1 MRRTVWFLLIA
12 CVPCAARSEVESG
25 PPSDPPTVATK
36 PREGPADP
44 DALHT
49 VVRPFLAK
57 YCTSCHGPTR
67 PKGGLDLSSFPDETA
82 RKPRR
87 RTLERVRE
95 YVDSGIMPPE
105 DSPQPTR
112 DEGAR
117 LSRWIK
123 SKLERDELGAPS
135 NPGRVTIRRL
145 NRAEYNNT
153 IRDLIGVDFRPADD
167 FPSDDVGYGF
177 DNIGDVLSLPPVLME
192 RYLAAAA
199 SISERAIVP
208 TPNRLSAEP
217 LPESHRRIIFREPK
231 SPAEYQDAARAILE
245 RFATRAYRRP
255 VRPDET
261 SRLSNLVELAL
272 RNGESFERGIQLAV
286 QAVLISPHFLFRVE
300 LDSRPR
306 GPGEAARLA
315 QGIEPIGDYE
325 LASRLSYFLWSTM
338 PDEELFGLAAQG
350 KLHEAEV
357 LSRQVKRMLREPRSR
372 ALVENF
378 AGQWLQIRN
387 LKTVNP
393 DRDRF
398 PDFDEPLR
406 EAMLRETELFTA
418 EIIYD
423 DRSVL
428 DFLDADFT
436 YVNERLARHYGMPGI
451 SGEAFRR
458 VRLHDS
464 MRGGLLT
471 HASILTVT
479 SNPNRTSP
487 VKRGRW
493 ILEQILGT
501 PPPPPPPGVAPLTE
515 DRAADSSLSLRQ
527 RMEQHR
533 ARPNCAVCHNR
544 LDPLGFGLE
553 NYDGVGA
560 WREKE
565 GGQAVDASGTLP
577 SGESFRGPGELK
589 AILKARP
596 REFARCLTEKMLTYA
611 LGRGLEDYDRAAV
624 ERIVKDLESHR
635 YRFSTLVLDVVM
647 SDPFLKRR
655 L

>member
-12 CVPCAARSEVESG
+12 CLPSGARSEVESS
-25 PPSDPPTVATK
+25 PANDQPSAASIAV
-36 PREGPADP
+36 EGSADP
-44 DALHT
+44 DALHSII
-49 VVRPFLAK
+49 RPLVTK
-57 YCTSCHGPTR
+57 YCTSCHGLSR
-67 PKGGLDLSSFPDETA
+67 AKGGLDLSSFPDKTA
-82 RKPRR
+82 KKPQR
-87 RTLERVRE
+87 RTLERIRE
-95 YVDSGIMPPE
+95 YVDGGIMPPE

-112 DEGAR
+112 DEAAR

-123 SKLERDELGAPS
+123 MTLERDDRDRSP

-145 NRAEYNNT
+145 NRVEYNNT
-153 IRDLIGVDFRPADD
+153 VRDLTGVDFRPADD

-192 RYLAAAA
+192 RYLSAAE
-199 SISERAIVP
+199 SISERAIVLP
-208 TPNRLSAEP
+208 TDRGSAAP
-217 LPESHRRIIFREPK
+217 LPDSHRRILSREPR
-231 SPAEYQDAARAILE
+231 SPGEYPDAARAILE

-255 VRPDET
+255 VTAEET
-261 SRLSNLVELAL
+261 GRLVSLVELAL
-272 RNGESFERGIQLAV
+272 QNGDRFERGIQLAV

-300 LDSRPR
+300 LDSRAR
-306 GPGEAARLA
+306 GSSRTNPPASGV
-315 QGIEPIGDYE
+315 EPVGDHE

-338 PDEELFGLAAQG
+338 PDEELFTLAARAR
-350 KLHEAEV
+350 LHEPEV
-357 LSRQVKRMLREPRSR
+357 LGAQVGRMLRDPRSR

-378 AGQWLQIRN
+378 VGQWLQIRN
-387 LKTVNP
+387 LRSINP

-398 PDFDEPLR
+398 PGFDEPLR

-418 EIIYD
+418 EILRD

-436 YVNERLARHYGMPGI
+436 YVNERLARHYGLTGI
-451 SGEAFRR
+451 TGAEFRR
-458 VRLHDS
+458 IRLHDPV
-464 MRGGLLT
+464 RGGLLT
-471 HASILTVT
+471 QASILTAT

-493 ILEQILGT
+493 VLEQILGT
-501 PPPPPPPGVAPLTE
+501 PPPPPPPGVEPLKE

-553 NYDGVGA
+553 NYDGIGA

-565 GGQAVDASGTLP
+565 GGQSVDASGTLP
-577 SGESFRGPGELK
+577 SGESFRGPAELK

-596 REFARCLTEKMLTYA
+596 REFARCLTEKMLTYS

-624 ERIVKDLESHR
+624 DRIAKDLEAHQ
-635 YRFSTLVLDVVM
+635 YRFSTLVLGVVM